1 MGIID
6 SLKNLLGLGE
16 TFDTNRDGKFDIHD
30 LKSTGSGFTY
40 TNDNDKADLSDIQ
53 DPPTAAP
60 EPDDTTKS
68 NTSSPK
74 E

>member
-16 TFDTNRDGKFDIHD
+16 TFDTNRDGKFNTHNPR
-30 LKSTGSGFTY
+30 STGSGVADT
-40 TNDNDKADLSDIQ
+40 DNDDKIDISDIQ
-53 DPPTAAP
+53 DPPSALSKPNDAAGI
-60 EPDDTTKS
+60 
-68 NTSSPK
+68 NTDSPK